1 MGFRALPSAY
11 VSDMGRSEKKII
23 RARADKLCGESYNLC
38 HETSFK
44 LMDDLQTGGFDAQM
58 LKCQGLKTDAPDAD
72 DRWMKLAPQSLWI
85 HFVVRVGEDIIDL
98 TRRQFF
104 PESGYP
110 FIQSYADF
118 EAEWSNICVPE
129 LRSYMMV

>member
-1 MGFRALPSAY
+1 MGIRAPFAAY
-11 VSDMGRSEKKII
+11 VSDMGASEKKII
-23 RARADKLCGESYNLC
+23 RARAARAGQDSYNLC

-58 LKCQGLKTDAPDAD
+58 LRCSGLKTDAPDAD
-72 DRWMKLAPQSLWI
+72 DRWIKLAPQSLWI
-85 HFVVRVGEDIIDL
+85 HFVVRVGEDVIDL

-104 PESGYP
+104 PLSCFP
-110 FIQSYADF
+110 FVQSYSAF
-118 EAEWSNICVPE
+118 EAEWSNIIVPE

>member
-1 MGFRALPSAY
+1 
-11 VSDMGRSEKKII
+11 
-23 RARADKLCGESYNLC
+23 
-38 HETSFK
+38 
-44 LMDDLQTGGFDAQM
+44 MDDLQTSGFDAQM

-72 DRWMKLAPQSLWI
+72 DRWMKLAPQSRWV
-85 HFVVRVGEDIIDL
+85 HFVVRMGDEVIDL

-110 FIQSYADF
+110 FIQSYAAF
-118 EAEWSNICVPE
+118 EAEWTNICVPE

>member
-1 MGFRALPSAY
+1 MGFRAPFSAY
-11 VSDMGRSEKKII
+11 VSDMGAGEKKII
-23 RARADKLCGESYNLC
+23 RARARKLGDESFNLC

-58 LKCQGLKTDAPDAD
+58 LRCTGLKTDAPDAD
-72 DRWMKLAPQSLWI
+72 DRWIQLAPQSRWT
-85 HFVVRVGEDIIDL
+85 HFVVRVGEDVIDL

-104 PESGYP
+104 PRSGFP
-110 FIQSYADF
+110 FVQSYSAF
-118 EAEWSNICVPE
+118 NAEWRDVIVPE

>member
-1 MGFRALPSAY
+1 MGFRAPGSAH
-11 VSDMGRSEKKII
+11 VSAFGRREKNII
-23 RARADKLCGESYNLC
+23 RARAGKVGETSYNLC

-58 LKCQGLKTDAPDAD
+58 LRCSGLKTDAPNAD
-72 DRWMKLAPQSLWI
+72 DRWIQLAPQSLWI
-85 HFVVRVGEDIIDL
+85 HFVVRVGNDVIDL

-104 PESGYP
+104 PGSGFP
-110 FIQSYADF
+110 FVQSYGAF
-118 EAEWSNICVPE
+118 EAEWTNIIVPE

>member
-1 MGFRALPSAY
+1 MGFRASPAAY
-11 VSDMGRSEKKII
+11 VSNMGNSEKKII
-23 RARADKLCGESYNLC
+23 RTRAAKLGSESYNLC

-58 LKCQGLKTDAPDAD
+58 LQCKGLKTDAPDAD

-110 FIQSYADF
+110 FVQSYAAF
-118 EAEWSNICVPE
+118 EAEWTDICVPE

>member
-1 MGFRALPSAY
+1 MSIRAPRSAY
-11 VSDMGRSEKKII
+11 ISNMGASGKKII
-23 RARADKLCGESYNLC
+23 RARAARMGSESYNLC

-58 LKCQGLKTDAPDAD
+58 LRCSGLKTDAPDAD
-72 DRWMKLAPQSLWI
+72 DRWIKLAPQSLWT

-104 PESGYP
+104 PSSGYP
-110 FIQSYADF
+110 FIQSNTAF
-118 EAEWSNICVPE
+118 EAEWNTIVVPE